1 MADVWKSQGR
11 KFCEICKVWFG
22 DNRASIEF
30 HERGKKHKEALAAKI
45 RELSR
50 ASREKEK
57 AQAQMSTAL
66 AAMEAAAL
74 RTMRENGEGVEH
86 GPALPSTGLAS
97 KIFDPR
103 QLKDIGSMA
112 REMAKRKNEMQE
124 AKSQKRVAP
133 SVPYSTPKYFK
144 RELPVPVEYLEANIA
159 IPKQEVESLPSYC
172 EETVWVEA
180 DAGDGRTY
188 YYHMYTGVSQWEQ
201 PKSFYTAEE
210 YKRHVLERELSS
222 SVVKNETVKHEQPP
236 TDTSSNNVGI
246 CSVSQEKEADEP
258 KVKMEPHDEEIATSL
273 VVGEIPLPEAGLSAT
288 DVAVREEPL
297 ESTSD
302 SNVDPVST
310 HSVTC
315 ESQPAVEICHS
326 YIDERE
332 EDRPTPP
339 SHGPF
344 GSWQRVGK
352 GDKQPMFSP
361 LTAKYRAEEARDRKL
376 LEEKEKLAAK
386 GEPKLEFTEKTGA
399 VLTKKVKGPIEFK
412 KRSAV
417 KSVRQRIQ

>member
-30 HERGKKHKEALAAKI
+30 HERGKKHKEALAAKL

-50 ASREKEK
+50 ASREKER
-57 AQAQMSTAL
+57 AQAQMSSAL

-74 RTMRENGEGVEH
+74 KAMRENGEGVEH

-112 REMAKRKNEMQE
+112 REMAKRKNEVQE
-124 AKSQKRVAP
+124 VKSQKRVAP
-133 SVPYSTPKYFK
+133 SVPCGTPKYFK
-144 RELPVPVEYLEANIA
+144 RELPVPAEYLEANVT
-159 IPKQEVESLPSYC
+159 IPKQEVGSLPSSHD
-172 EETVWVEA
+172 ETVWVEA
-180 DAGDGRTY
+180 DAGDGRIY

-210 YKRHVLERELSS
+210 YKKRVLESEFSTS
-222 SVVKNETVKHEQPP
+222 IVGSETVKHEQPS
-236 TDTSSNNVGI
+236 TDTPNNSQPR
-246 CSVSQEKEADEP
+246 SVLEEKKTDDS
-258 KVKMEPHDEEIATSL
+258 KVKMEPHDEETASAS
-273 VVGEIPLPEAGLSAT
+273 VVDDIPLPDAGSSAT
-288 DVAVREEPL
+288 DVAVKEEPL
-297 ESTSD
+297 ELQSD
-302 SNVDPVST
+302 SNEVPVST
-310 HSVTC
+310 PNETC
-315 ESQPAVEICHS
+315 EGPPAVETCHS
-326 YIDERE
+326 QMDAQE
-332 EDRPTPP
+332 EERPTP

-352 GDKQPMFSP
+352 SDNQPKFSP
-361 LTAKYRAEEARDRKL
+361 LTAKYRAEEERERKSR
-376 LEEKEKLAAK
+376 EEKEKLAAK
-386 GEPKLEFTEKTGA
+386 GEPKVEFTEKTGA

-412 KRSAV
+412 KRSAA